1 MVRGNTKIECN
12 ETTLEGSALGESS
25 SKSFRLKKIEFEN
38 LSGTGEL
45 LINQLAVFHEYTG

>member
-12 ETTLEGSALGESS
+12 ETTLEGLALGESS

>member
-25 SKSFRLKKIEFEN
+25 SKSFRLKKIEFGN
-38 LSGTGEL
+38 LSGIVEL